1 VSIFTIA
8 DRIVMLYKG
17 HVRLL
22 GTPDDF
28 KGTEDGIIQQFINGR
43 ATGPMDL

>member
-1 VSIFTIA
+1 MSIFTIA

-17 HVRLL
+17 KVKMI

-28 KGTEDGIIQQFINGR
+28 KRSQDGVVQQFINGR
-43 ATGPMDL
+43 AQGPMEA